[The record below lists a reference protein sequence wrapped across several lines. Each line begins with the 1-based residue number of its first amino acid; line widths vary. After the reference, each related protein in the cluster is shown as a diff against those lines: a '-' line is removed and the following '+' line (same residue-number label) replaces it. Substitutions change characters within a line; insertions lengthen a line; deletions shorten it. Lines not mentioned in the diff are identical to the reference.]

1 MTSAHFEE
9 TVGIYHRALGDL
21 LRGDPEPA
29 KALFSTRTDVTLA
42 NPFGP
47 AVRGKVPV
55 DAAIDHAATGFR
67 DGEAVSFERIAGEV
81 RPDLA
86 YVLEV
91 EHLRA
96 RLGGRSGV
104 SQFSLRATTVFRHE
118 DGEWKIVHRHAD
130 PIMSA
135 RPMES
140 VVQQDG
146 GRGGGMGDDRTQELH
161 RALPKEEQ

>member
-9 TVGIYHRALGDL
+9 TIEIYHRALGDL

-29 KALFSTRTDVTLA
+29 KALFSTRVDVTLA

-47 AVRGKVPV
+47 AVRGKNQV
-55 DAAIDHAATGFR
+55 DAAIDRAAAGFR
-67 DGEAVSFERIAGEV
+67 DGEVTSFERISGEV

-86 YVLEV
+86 YILEV

-96 RLGGRSGV
+96 RLGGRSDV
-104 SQFSLRATTVFRHE
+104 SPFTLRVTTVFRHE

-130 PIMSA
+130 PITSA
-135 RPMES
+135 RPPES
-140 VVQQDG
+140 LAQ
-146 GRGGGMGDDRTQELH
+146 
-161 RALPKEEQ
+161 K